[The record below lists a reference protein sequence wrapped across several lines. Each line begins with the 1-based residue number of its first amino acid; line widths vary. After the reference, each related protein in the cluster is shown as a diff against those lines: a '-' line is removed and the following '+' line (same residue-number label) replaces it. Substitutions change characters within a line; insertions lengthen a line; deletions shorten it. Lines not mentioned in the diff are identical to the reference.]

1 VCYSPETAEGRIGSL
16 AGLEVPEVRYC
27 VLLFL
32 LESVE
37 GGICLLE
44 ILEVLEAMRCVL
56 LYAGR
61 YGRWTLFDRR

>member
-1 VCYSPETAEGRIGSL
+1 VCNSPETAEGRLGSL
-16 AGLEVPEVRYC
+16 GVLEVPGVRCC

-61 YGRWTLFDRR
+61 CGRWTLFDRR